1 MSEIMNDLTS
11 MSSKEFLQQLSS
23 NAPTPGGG
31 GGSAMAGALAVA
43 LTSMVGNLTVGK
55 EKFAQ
60 HEIEV
65 KAILEK
71 AESLRAELLALV
83 NADAEVFKAFM
94 VCYKLPKATDEE
106 KLARAE
112 AIQNAA
118 KQAAEVPLK
127 IAEASLTVVKLAE
140 RIAVIGNQ
148 GAITDA
154 ACSAILGRAALRSA
168 VYNVVVNLKLIKDK
182 AYNEAMYAK
191 LDAMQKEAEALE
203 KETLI
208 TADAVLG

>member
-1 MSEIMNDLTS
+1 MNTNTINSLT
-11 MSSKEFLQQLSS
+11 EFLEKLAS
-23 NAPTPGGG
+23 NAPPPGGG
-31 GGSAMAGALAVA
+31 GGSAMAGALAAA
-43 LTSMVGNLTVGK
+43 LTSMVGNLTTGK
-55 EKFAQ
+55 EKFAE

-65 KAILEK
+65 QDILSK
-71 AESLRAELLALV
+71 AEVLRLRMLELV

-94 VCYKLPKATDEE
+94 VCYRLPKNTDEE

-118 KQAAEVPLK
+118 KQAAEVPFE
-127 IAEASLTVVKLAE
+127 IAEACLTVMKLAE

-154 ACSAILGRAALRSA
+154 ACSAILGRAAMRSA
-168 VYNVVVNLKLIKDK
+168 IYNVVVNLKLIKDN

-191 LDAMQKEAEALE
+191 IESMQLEAEVLE
-203 KETLI
+203 KKTLA
-208 TADAVLG
+208 TTDAVLG